1 MLSNMILMIVVVII
15 AVIVINQVIKSK
27 KNAEVQAQ
35 VEVDDQT
42 YTLEKM
48 IAFVKKRLDEI
59 TKVNLYD
66 IGLSEEELKRR
77 KNKKYELKK
86 ALKGCT
92 YGDVNDKKYVK
103 ELIFDI
109 LSKEYGVDEMNV
121 SSAIPFDTPSLLT
134 AQDKFDILIY
144 VYKKELGYEALT
156 ELIKK
161 YKLAELK
168 YVQGDTKPC
177 YVITEEEISDIYE
190 KEKIVLS
197 FADKLNVVVQRIYQ
211 HYKGYSSID
220 EIRDMNID
228 GVSGGVSGLPES
240 FISQVAQTDGG
251 DYLSQIQEHKVQRAC
266 DSIWIFFQGKSIRLG
281 FLSFGTE
288 AELKRVCQ
296 NIYKYNNPGQLSD
309 TNGYKINEMKDG
321 SRVVVVRPS
330 MSETWAFFVRK
341 FDVKR
346 ATLEQIVLYP
356 GKEDTINLLKYLVKG
371 ARIIS
376 LTGEQGCGKTTM
388 LMAMIENIYETMNLR
403 ITETAFELHLRKIYP
418 TRNILSMRETDT
430 IAGQECLDVQKKT
443 DGSVNIIGEVA
454 TDPVASWMIQSAQV
468 ASKFTLF
475 THHAKT
481 FPDLVTALRN
491 SMLRAGV
498 FKNEKTAEEQVVQ
511 VLNFDIHLVKDYK
524 GNRYIER
531 ITECI
536 PVENKNEYTFDHRK
550 EKTLEGKFD
559 KFFDNATYYF
569 MKTTDKQLY
578 TYKNILEYID
588 GEYVITNKIS
598 DNNIREMRLNMND
611 DDAEE
616 FDRFCERNWGKES
629 VYSEEKY
636 KAQKELE
643 KQKEIERQQA
653 SNPQEIKVELKK
665 GRKPKKIT
673 E

>member
-1 MLSNMILMIVVVII
+1 MSIFNTILI
-15 AVIVINQVIKSK
+15 IVIFVVAIMAVLYYVNKN
-27 KNAEVQAQ
+27 KNAEVEQE
-35 VEVDDQT
+35 VEKDDKT

-48 IAFVKKRLDEI
+48 RDYVKKRLDEI
-59 TKVNLYD
+59 TKINLYD

-77 KNKKYELKK
+77 KNKKYALKK

-92 YGDVNDKKYVK
+92 YGDVNDKRYVK
-103 ELIFDI
+103 ELIGDL
-109 LSKEYGVDEMNV
+109 LSKEYGIDETNI
-121 SSAIPFDTPSLLT
+121 SNAIPFDIPSLLT
-134 AQDKFDILIY
+134 SQDKFDILLY
-144 VYKKELGYEALT
+144 TYKKEFGYEALT
-156 ELIKK
+156 QLIKR
-161 YKLAELK
+161 YNLATLK
-168 YVQGDTKPC
+168 YIQGETKPC
-177 YVITEEEISDIYE
+177 YVITDDEIDEIYE
-190 KEKIVLS
+190 KENIVLS
-197 FADKLNVVVQRIYQ
+197 FQDKLEVVVQRIYQ

-240 FISQVAQTDGG
+240 FLSQVAQTEG
-251 DYLSQIQEHKVQRAC
+251 DYLEQVSEHKVPRAC
-266 DSIWIFFQGKSIRLG
+266 DSIWIFFQGKSIRLA

-288 AELKRVCQ
+288 SELKRVCQ

-346 ATLEQIVLYP
+346 ATLEQIVTYP
-356 GKEDTINLLKYLVKG
+356 GYEETINLLKYLVKG

-511 VLNFDIHLVKDYK
+511 VLNFDIHLVKDFR
-524 GNRYIER
+524 GRRYIER
-531 ITECI
+531 VTECI
-536 PVENKNEYTFDHRK
+536 PVEDQSTYDHDYK
-550 EKTLEGKFD
+550 SEKTMDGKVE
-559 KFFDNATYYF
+559 KFFQNATTYF
-569 MKTTDKQLY
+569 SKSTEQKLY
-578 TYKNILEYID
+578 TYQNILEYVD

-598 DNNIREMRLNMND
+598 DKNLQEMRANMD
-611 DDAEE
+611 ESDVEE
-616 FDRFCERNWGKES
+616 FDKFVERNWGEQIRKE
-629 VYSEEKY
+629 K
-636 KAQKELE
+636 L
-643 KQKEIERQQA
+643 ERQA
-653 SNPQEIKVELKK
+653 ENVGVSVSLADTDSPKRR
-665 GRKPKKIT
+665 GRKPKNA
-673 E
+673 

>member
-1 MLSNMILMIVVVII
+1 MSITNILLSIVVLIGAGA
-15 AVIVINQVIKSK
+15 AVAYFIK
-27 KNAEVQAQ
+27 KNKNAK
-35 VEVDDQT
+35 VETEIEKDDKT
-42 YTLEKM
+42 YTLDQMKNY
-48 IAFVKKRLDEI
+48 VKKRLDEI
-59 TKVNLYD
+59 TKINLYD

-77 KNKKYELKK
+77 KNKKYALKK

-92 YGDVNDKKYVK
+92 YGDVNDKRYVK
-103 ELIFDI
+103 ELIAD
-109 LSKEYGVDEMNV
+109 LLAKEYGVDETNI
-121 SSAIPFDTPSLLT
+121 SSAIPFDIPSLLT
-134 AQDKFDILIY
+134 SQDKFDILIY
-144 VYKKELGYEALT
+144 AYKKEFGYEALT
-156 ELIKK
+156 QLIKR
-161 YKLAELK
+161 YNLATLK
-168 YVQGDTKPC
+168 YIEGETKPC
-177 YVITEEEISDIYE
+177 YVITSEEIDEIFE

-197 FADKLNVVVQRIYQ
+197 FQDKLEVVVQRIYQ

-240 FISQVAQTDGG
+240 FLSQVAQTDG
-251 DYLSQIQEHKVQRAC
+251 DYLDQVAEHKVPRAC
-266 DSIWIFFQGKSIRLG
+266 DSIWIFFQGKSIRLA

-288 AELKRVCQ
+288 SELKRVCQ

-346 ATLEQIVLYP
+346 ATVEQWTGNMP
-356 GKEDTINLLKYLVKG
+356 GNEKVIELLKYLVKG
-371 ARIIS
+371 ARITSI
-376 LTGEQGCGKTTM
+376 TGEQGCGKTTL
-388 LMAMIENIYETMNLR
+388 LMGMIENIYETMNLR
-403 ITETAFELHLRKIYP
+403 ITETAFELHLRKVYP

-511 VLNFDIHLVKDYK
+511 VLNFDIHLQKDFR
-524 GNRYIER
+524 GRRYIER
-531 ITECI
+531 VTECI
-536 PVENKNEYTFDHRK
+536 PIVDQQTYDKDYK
-550 EKTLEGKFD
+550 SEKTMDGKVQ
-559 KFFDNATYYF
+559 KFFENATTYF
-569 MKTTDKQLY
+569 SKVTEQNLY
-578 TYKNILEYID
+578 RYQNILEYVD
-588 GEYVITNKIS
+588 GEYQITNKIT
-598 DNNIREMRLNMND
+598 DKNLQEMRANMD
-611 DDAEE
+611 DSDLENFDA
-616 FDRFCERNWGKES
+616 F
-629 VYSEEKY
+629 VEKY
-636 KAQKELE
+636 WGDQIRKEKKAKAV
-643 KQKEIERQQA
+643 K
-653 SNPQEIKVELKK
+653 
-665 GRKPKKIT
+665 
-673 E
+673 

>member
-1 MLSNMILMIVVVII
+1 MLFNTLLILVVII
-15 AVIVINQVIKSK
+15 VAIATVAYYINKN
-27 KNAEVQAQ
+27 KNAEVEQQ
-35 VEVDDQT
+35 IEKDEKT
-42 YTLEKM
+42 YTLEIMKDY
-48 IAFVKKRLDEI
+48 VKKRLDEI
-59 TKVNLYD
+59 TKINLYD

-77 KNKKYELKK
+77 KNKKYALKK

-92 YGDVNDKKYVK
+92 YGDVNDKRYVK
-103 ELIFDI
+103 ELIADL
-109 LSKEYGVDEMNV
+109 LSKEYGIDETNI
-121 SSAIPFDTPSLLT
+121 SNAIPFDIPSLLT
-134 AQDKFDILIY
+134 AQDKFDILLY
-144 VYKKELGYEALT
+144 TYKKEFGYEALT
-156 ELIKK
+156 QLIKR
-161 YKLAELK
+161 YNLATLK
-168 YVQGDTKPC
+168 YIQGETKPT
-177 YVITEEEISDIYE
+177 YVITEDEINEIYE

-197 FADKLNVVVQRIYQ
+197 FQDKLEVVVQRIYQ
-211 HYKGYSSID
+211 HYKGYSTID

-240 FISQVAQTDGG
+240 FLSQVAQTDG
-251 DYLSQIQEHKVQRAC
+251 DYLEQVSEHKVPRAC
-266 DSIWIFFQGKSIRLG
+266 DSIWIFFQGKSIRLA

-346 ATLEQIVLYP
+346 STLEQWFKGEVGSDESI
-356 GKEDTINLLKYLVKG
+356 ELLKYLVKG

-376 LTGEQGCGKTTM
+376 ITGEQGCGKTTM
-388 LMAMIENIYETMNLR
+388 LMGMIENIYETMNLR

-430 IAGQECLDVQKKT
+430 ISGQECLDVQKKT

-498 FKNEKTAEEQVVQ
+498 FRNEKTAEEQVVQ
-511 VLNFDIHLVKDYK
+511 VLNFDIHLQKDFRGK
-524 GNRYIER
+524 RFVER

-536 PVENKNEYTFDHRK
+536 PIEDKNEYTYDHRK

-559 KFFDNATYYF
+559 KFFDNATHYF
-569 MKTTDKQLY
+569 EKVTDKKLY
-578 TYKNILEYID
+578 EYRNILEYVD
-588 GEYVITNKIS
+588 GEYVITNKIT
-598 DNNIREMRLNMND
+598 DKNLQEMKANMDEADLEDFNKFI
-611 DDAEE
+611 EKHWE
-616 FDRFCERNWGKES
+616 KQIK
-629 VYSEEKY
+629 EEKM
-636 KAQKELE
+636 
-643 KQKEIERQQA
+643 KQEKEIVSVGDE
-653 SNPQEIKVELKK
+653 VKK
-665 GRKPKKIT
+665 RGRKPKI
-673 E
+673 EQ

>member
-1 MLSNMILMIVVVII
+1 MINIIFTLLVIC
-15 AVIVINQVIKSK
+15 AVGYGIYYYIKK
-27 KNAEVQAQ
+27 KQNAEVEQQ
-35 VEVDDQT
+35 VNVDDKT

-48 IAFVKKRLDEI
+48 TEFVKNRLNEI

-77 KNKKYELKK
+77 KQKKYELKK

-103 ELIFDI
+103 ELIFD
-109 LSKEYGVDEMNV
+109 LLEKEYGVTETNI
-121 SSAIPFDTPSLLT
+121 SKSIPFDLPSLLT

-144 VYKKELGYEALT
+144 AYKKEFGYEALT

-161 YKLAELK
+161 YNLAELK
-168 YVQGDTKPC
+168 YVEGETKPS
-177 YVITEEEISDIYE
+177 YVITSEEIEEIYE
-190 KEKIVLS
+190 KENIVLE
-197 FADKLNVVVQRIYQ
+197 FEDKLSVVVQRIYQ
-211 HYKGYSSID
+211 HYKGYSTID
-220 EIRDMNID
+220 EVRDMNID

-240 FISQVAQTDGG
+240 FLSQVAQTDG
-251 DYLSQIQEHKVQRAC
+251 DYLDQIVEHKVPRAC
-266 DSIWIFFQGKSIRLG
+266 DSIWIFFQGKSIRLA

-330 MSETWAFFVRK
+330 FSETWAFFVRK

-346 ATLEQIVLYP
+346 STLEQWFKGEP
-356 GKEDTINLLKYLVKG
+356 GSRESIELLKYLVKG

-376 LTGEQGCGKTTM
+376 ITGEQGCGKTTM
-388 LMAMIENIYETMNLR
+388 LMGMIENIYETMNIR
-403 ITETAFELHLRKIYP
+403 VQETAFELHLRRIYP
-418 TRNILSMRETDT
+418 TRNILTFRETDT
-430 IAGQECLDVQKKT
+430 ISGQEGLDVQKKT

-454 TDPVASWMIQSAQV
+454 TDPVASWMIQAAQV

-481 FPDLVTALRN
+481 FPNLVTALRN
-491 SMLRAGV
+491 SMLRTGV

-511 VLNFDIHLVKDYK
+511 VLNFDVHLTKDFRGK
-524 GNRYIER
+524 RYVER

-536 PVENKNEYTFDHRK
+536 PVEEKNEYTFDHRK

-559 KFFDNATYYF
+559 KFFDNATHYF
-569 MKTTDKQLY
+569 TKITDRQLY
-578 TYKNILEYID
+578 RYSNILEYVD
-588 GEYVITNKIS
+588 GEYVLTNPITAV
-598 DNNIREMRLNMND
+598 NIKEMRNNMD
-611 DDAEE
+611 ETDVETFDKFVEE
-616 FDRFCERNWGKES
+616 HWGK
-629 VYSEEKY
+629 V
-636 KAQKELE
+636 KEL
-643 KQKEIERQQA
+643 
-653 SNPQEIKVELKK
+653 NN
-665 GRKPKKIT
+665 
-673 E
+673 

>member
-1 MLSNMILMIVVVII
+1 MIVNILLTLVVLI
-15 AVIVINQVIKSK
+15 AAFMGIYYYLKKKKEAPTETEIN
-27 KNAEVQAQ
+27 
-35 VEVDDQT
+35 VDDKT

-48 IAFVKKRLDEI
+48 QEFVKRRLDEI

-66 IGLSEEELKRR
+66 IGLSEEELVRR

-103 ELIFDI
+103 ELIFDL
-109 LSKEYGVDEMNV
+109 LSKEYGVNEGNI
-121 SSAIPFDTPSLLT
+121 SKAIPFDVPSLLT
-134 AQDKFDILIY
+134 PQDKFDILLYI
-144 VYKKELGYEALT
+144 YKKNFGYEGLT

-161 YKLAELK
+161 YNLAELK
-168 YVQGDTKPC
+168 YIEGDTKPS
-177 YVITEEEISDIYE
+177 YVITAKEIEDIYE
-190 KEKIVLS
+190 KENLQLD
-197 FADKLNVVVQRIYQ
+197 FTDKLSVVVQRIYQ
-211 HYKGYSSID
+211 RYKGYSSID

-240 FISQVAQTDGG
+240 FLSQVAQTSDA
-251 DYLSQIQEHKVQRAC
+251 DYLAQISEHRVPRAC
-266 DSIWIFFQGKSIRLG
+266 DSIWIFFQGKSIRLA

-330 MSETWAFFVRK
+330 FSETWAFFVRK

-346 ATLEQIVLYP
+346 STLEQWFKGEP
-356 GKEDTINLLKYLVKG
+356 GCEDSIELLKYLVKG

-376 LTGEQGCGKTTM
+376 ITGEQGCGKTTM
-388 LMAMIENIYETMNLR
+388 LMGMIENIYETMNIR
-403 ITETAFELHLRKIYP
+403 VQETAFELHLRKIYP
-418 TRNILSMRETDT
+418 TRNILTFRETDT
-430 IAGQECLDVQKKT
+430 ISGQEGLDVQKKT

-454 TDPVASWMIQSAQV
+454 TDPVASWMIQAAQV

-491 SMLRAGV
+491 SMLRTGV
-498 FKNEKTAEEQVVQ
+498 FRNEKTAEEQVVQ
-511 VLNFDIHLVKDYK
+511 VLNFDIHLKKDFRGK
-524 GNRYIER
+524 RYVER

-536 PVENKNEYTFDHRK
+536 PIEDKNEYTFDHRK

-559 KFFDNATYYF
+559 KFFDNATHYF
-569 MKTTDKQLY
+569 EKVTDRKLY
-578 TYKNILEYID
+578 TYRNILEYVD
-588 GEYVITNKIS
+588 GSYVITNPITENNLRGMRENMDSS
-598 DNNIREMRLNMND
+598 DLEQF
-611 DDAEE
+611 DAFVEKH
-616 FDRFCERNWGKES
+616 WGKTAVINSRVETEG
-629 VYSEEKY
+629 EEVLKRRRGRPS
-636 KAQKELE
+636 L
-643 KQKEIERQQA
+643 
-653 SNPQEIKVELKK
+653 QE
-665 GRKPKKIT
+665 G
-673 E
+673 